1 MKRDQSGKEGAAR
14 RIRVLFCEF
23 VFPARCVL
31 MTAAAENGVWREIEK
46 TCGNS

>member
-1 MKRDQSGKEGAAR
+1 MKRDQRGKEGAADKG
-14 RIRVLFCEF
+14 LFFCEF